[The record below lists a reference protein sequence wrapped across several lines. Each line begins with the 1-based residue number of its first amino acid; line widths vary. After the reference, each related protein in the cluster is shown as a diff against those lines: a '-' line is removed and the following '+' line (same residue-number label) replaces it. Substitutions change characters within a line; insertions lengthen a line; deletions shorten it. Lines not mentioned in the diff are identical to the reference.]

1 MKVLVVGT
9 GYVGLTT
16 GVALAYLGHQVT
28 CLDIDVSK
36 VAMLREGRS
45 PIFEPGLPELL
56 TLAKENIR
64 FTTSYDEVDFS
75 ACEVVFIAVGTPSL
89 PDGSCDLSQ
98 VQAAAEAIGERL
110 SDHFTVVVN
119 KSTVPIGSGN
129 WVGSLV
135 RDAYNRRKGRD
146 PDGTYAVASNPEFL
160 AQGVAVF
167 DTLYP
172 ERIVIGADDPRAID
186 RLTNLYRPLLNQD
199 FPAPAFLPRKDGLSA
214 VPVVTCD
221 LASAEMIKYA
231 ANAFLAVKISFTN
244 EMAQLTSRVGADILQ
259 VTQGIGLDSRIGP
272 RFLRAGIGWGGSCF
286 GKDTAALIATSKEYG
301 LSLPIVQAARDVNYR
316 QRTWVVETLLQEL
329 KILKGRSITLLGFAF
344 KPNTDDLRDAPAL
357 DIARQLVRQ
366 GARVTA
372 TDPVALDNAR
382 RFYPDLGAL
391 YCPDPLEALKGADAI
406 VLVTEWPEYSRL
418 NWAQIKPT
426 LNNPLLL
433 DGRNVLDRHEL
444 QRLGYRYIGVG
455 R

>member
-1 MKVLVVGT
+1 MNVLVVGT

-28 CLDIDVSK
+28 CMDIDETK
-36 VAMLREGRS
+36 VAMLREGKS

-56 TLAKENIR
+56 TLAKENIH
-64 FTTSYDEVDFS
+64 FTTSYDEVDFTS
-75 ACEVVFIAVGTPSL
+75 CDVVFIAVGTPSL
-89 PDGSCDLSQ
+89 PDGGCDLSQ

-135 RDAYNRRKGRD
+135 RDAHNRRKGRD

-244 EMAQLTSRVGADILQ
+244 EMAQLTSKVGADILQ

-286 GKDTAALIATSKEYG
+286 GKDTSALLATAKEYG
-301 LSLPIVQAARDVNYR
+301 LSMPIVQAAREVNYH

-329 KILKGRSITLLGFAF
+329 KILKGRSIALLGFAF

-357 DIARQLVRQ
+357 DIARQLLRQ

-382 RFYPDLGAL
+382 RLYPELGVVYSPEPQQAI
-391 YCPDPLEALKGADAI
+391 KGADAI
-406 VLVTEWPEYSRL
+406 VLVTEWPEYARL
-418 NWAQIKPT
+418 NWVQIKSI
-426 LNNPLLL
+426 LNNPLIL
-433 DGRNVLDRHEL
+433 DGRNFLDRHEL